1 MIFPYFYDNAL
12 LLLREKAKEQNQCHS
27 YLDSFEPFPPG
38 PVLQSLDSMPT
49 YKNDINES
57 GIT

>member
-1 MIFPYFYDNAL
+1 MTSRFYVLEAF
-12 LLLREKAKEQNQCHS
+12 CIS

-38 PVLQSLDSMPT
+38 PVLQSLDSIPT
-49 YKNDINES
+49 YKNDINDS